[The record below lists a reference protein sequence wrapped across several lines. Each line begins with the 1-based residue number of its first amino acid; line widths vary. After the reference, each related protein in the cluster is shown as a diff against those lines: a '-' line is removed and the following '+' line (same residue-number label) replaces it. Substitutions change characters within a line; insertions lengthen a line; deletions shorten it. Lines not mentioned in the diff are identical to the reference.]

1 MHSSCMNTYSQA
13 LVNTYFVH
21 LRLRNGLG
29 AKVTLLEDRSVVTFE
44 GCIYSL
50 DVTYKKTAFDIELH
64 LKSPTMIEVQME
76 GKTA

>member
-1 MHSSCMNTYSQA
+1 MHFSSMNTYSHA
-13 LVNTYFVH
+13 HVNSHSVH
-21 LRLRNGLG
+21 SRLINGLG

-64 LKSPTMIEVQME
+64 LKSATMIEVKME
-76 GKTA
+76 GKTT